1 MALRVVP
8 LPACLDPR
16 LPPVRGRPTGLMDG
30 RFFAYFRLDFI
41 HVVFEWCLRSDLAFW
56 DQCFSKKMHQTL
68 GADSWTSPSLYHA

>member
-1 MALRVVP
+1 
-8 LPACLDPR
+8 
-16 LPPVRGRPTGLMDG
+16 MDG